1 MTDYNHRRDEADA
14 LAAQQ
19 QAEEEPAYGDDTYG
33 EDAYGD
39 DSGYGNEADYGDEA
53 ASGNDTASGNDAV
66 AKPKPAKPSNKPR
79 DDGLIYDEFGCD

>member
-39 DSGYGNEADYGDEA
+39 DSGYGNEADYGDE
-53 ASGNDTASGNDAV
+53 SASGNDAV
-66 AKPKPAKPSNKPR
+66 AKPKPAKPSTKPR
-79 DDGLIYDEFGCD
+79 SDGLIYDEFGCD